1 MALKL
6 IGVGIKP
13 DGKKEPFT
21 VSDKTTK
28 AGLEGL
34 LKRYERI
41 DRIVEPGQASG
52 ITPSG
57 DVYWMAWNTPLNK
70 SLGNRTRWSK
80 NLEGLEERSEKVI
93 RAAVVRLL
101 ESGAIETE
109 TGDGAICFTFQLRL
123 DNMGSAITEPTL
135 IRAKLE
141 KLKGEL
147 PSAGE

>member
-28 AGLEGL
+28 AGLEGIIR
-34 LKRYERI
+34 KYDRI
-41 DRIVEPGQASG
+41 ERIVEAGEASD
-52 ITPSG
+52 IAPSG
-57 DVYWMAWNTPLNK
+57 NVYWRAWNTPLDK
-70 SLGNRTRWSK
+70 SLGNRTERWT
-80 NLEGLEERSEKVI
+80 NDLEGLKERSEEVI
-93 RAAVVRLL
+93 RAAVVHLL
-101 ESGAIETE
+101 ESGAIKTD
-109 TGDGAICFTFQLRL
+109 DGTVHFTFQLAL

-141 KLKGEL
+141 DLKKKLPGAVE
-147 PSAGE
+147 